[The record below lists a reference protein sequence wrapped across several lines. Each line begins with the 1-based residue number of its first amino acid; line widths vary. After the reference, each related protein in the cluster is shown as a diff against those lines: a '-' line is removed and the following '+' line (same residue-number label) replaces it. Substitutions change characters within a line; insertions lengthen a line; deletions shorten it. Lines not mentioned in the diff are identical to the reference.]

1 MFEDVQS
8 LPFLGLTVYKYGLFL
23 AAAAALWLLAAGML
37 AKKKNLPAGTVLLT
51 GVMAVPM
58 GLIFA
63 RLLYCL
69 VSLGYF
75 LDTIGQPIAMLYF
88 WDGGL
93 SMMGALLGVSLA
105 VLIAARIRKV
115 RFGELM
121 DVLAVPAG
129 LFIAVARLGEAYTV
143 LGRGKTIESQW
154 MNDSA
159 FFGTREAWGNY
170 YAVFRYEAAAAVIIL
185 FVMLCLFFGRKTRLT
200 AKPGDLALIFGT
212 LFGSAQVI
220 MESLRDD
227 GHMLWGFV
235 RASQIISILLP
246 VAAIALFSIRLI
258 RREGMNLRPAA
269 AWLIAGAAIVLAII
283 KEFDIDTS
291 NNLTREYAL
300 MSLAMAVLAA
310 VALLLW
316 RKAKAVQKQNT

>member
-8 LPFLGLTVYKYGLFL
+8 FPFLGLTVYKYGLFV
-23 AAAAALWLLAAGML
+23 AAAAALWLLASGL
-37 AKKKNLPAGTVLLT
+37 VAKKKNLPVHTVLLT
-51 GVMAVPM
+51 GVLAIPL
-58 GLIFA
+58 GLIFS
-63 RLLYCL
+63 RVLFCL

-105 VLIAARIRKV
+105 VMIAARIKKL

-129 LFIAVARLGEAYTV
+129 LFIAVERLGEAYTV
-143 LGRGKTIESQW
+143 LGRGKSIEAQW
-154 MNDSA
+154 MTDIA
-159 FFGTREAWGNY
+159 FFGTQEAWGNY
-170 YAVFRYEAAAAVIIL
+170 YAVFRYEAAAAVLIL
-185 FVMLCLFFGRKTRLT
+185 CVMLCLFLGRKSRLT
-200 AKPGDLALIFGT
+200 AKPGDLALVMGT

-246 VAAIALFSIRLI
+246 VAAIVMFSIRLI
-258 RREGMNLRPAA
+258 RHEGMSWRPLAS
-269 AWLIAGAAIVLAII
+269 WLIAGAAIGLAII

-291 NNLTREYAL
+291 NNLVREYAL

-310 VALLLW
+310 VTLLLW
-316 RKAKAVQKQNT
+316 RKTKIQKQNP

>member
-8 LPFLGLTVYKYGLFL
+8 FSLKVYMYGLFL
-23 AAAAALWLLAAGML
+23 AVAAAAWLLVCGIL
-37 AKKKNLPAGTVLLT
+37 AKKKNLPGNTVLLM
-51 GVMAVPM
+51 GVLAVPM
-58 GLIFA
+58 GLFFA

-69 VSLGYF
+69 VSFGYF
-75 LDTIGQPIAMLYF
+75 LDTIGQPVAMLYF

-93 SMMGALLGVSLA
+93 SMMGALLGISLA
-105 VLIAARIRKV
+105 GLITAKIKKIP
-115 RFGELM
+115 FGELM

-129 LFIAVARLGEAYTV
+129 LFIAIARLGEAYTV
-143 LGRGKTIESQW
+143 LGRGKTIVAQW
-154 MNDSA
+154 MMDSA
-159 FFGTREAWGNY
+159 FFGTQEAWGNY
-170 YAVFRYEAAAAVIIL
+170 YAVFRYEAAVAVL
-185 FVMLCLFFGRKTRLT
+185 VLCVMLCLFFGRKTRKT
-200 AKPGDLALIFGT
+200 AKPGDLALVFGT
-212 LFGSAQVI
+212 LFGTAQVI

-246 VAAIALFSIRLI
+246 VTAIIVFSVRLI
-258 RREGMNLRPAA
+258 HREGMSWRPLA
-269 AWLIAGAAIVLAII
+269 AWLTAGAAIGLAII

-316 RKAKAVQKQNT
+316 RKVKVQKQNS